1 MNTDL
6 PGVHVGPLI
15 KKAELVFGVVVLGVP
30 TGALLTLLSAVLL
43 TTQEETVGRERST
56 YYEEPTQHYP
66 SSNLLCQSVMDGK
79 VYTGYCW
86 RI

>member
-1 MNTDL
+1 ML
-6 PGVHVGPLI
+6 LRPP
-15 KKAELVFGVVVLGVP
+15 AELVFGVVLY
-30 TGALLTLLSAVLL
+30 LLAFLSAVMLS
-43 TTQEETVGRERST
+43 TQEEAVGKVRST

-66 SSNLLCQSVMDGK
+66 ESNLLCQSVMDGK